1 MAEPIYLDH
10 NATTPVD
17 RRVLE
22 KMLPYFCEVYG
33 NAASIDHLHGHKAKQ
48 AVDEARQGIAKL
60 LGCRK
65 ESEIIFTSG
74 ATESNNLALIGAFR
88 RFRDKGNHIIS
99 SAIEHPA
106 VLDTL
111 NYLKSEGAEITLLPV
126 DSNGV
131 VSLEALE
138 KAIKPETILV
148 SVMFANN
155 EIGTIQP
162 IKQIGAVTK
171 SKGIVFHTDAAQA
184 VGHEKIN
191 VYDMN
196 VDLLSFSAHKFYGP
210 KGIGGLFVRSYS
222 PLIKLS
228 PISFGGGHEKG
239 MRSGTLNVPGIVG
252 MAEALQLAN
261 KEMDQENQHLRAA
274 TSLICQELQQSFPE
288 IKLNGHPQN
297 RLAHNL
303 SLTIPGVEAKALI
316 HRLKDKLSF
325 SAGSA
330 CSTIKVEPSHV
341 LKAIG
346 LTDDETYQTVRLG
359 LGRSTDDAKVIAD
372 SIHQGISSL
381 MLDRRLE
388 RG

>member
-1 MAEPIYLDH
+1 MEMPIYLDH

-33 NAASIDHLHGHKAKQ
+33 NAASIDHLHGNKAKQ
-48 AVDEARQGIAKL
+48 AVDEARQSIAKG

-65 ESEIIFTSG
+65 ESEIVFTSG

-99 SAIEHPA
+99 STIEHPA

-111 NYLKSEGAEITLLPV
+111 NYLQSEGAEITLLPV

-131 VSLEALE
+131 VDLEALE
-138 KAIKPETILV
+138 KAIKMETILI

-162 IKQIGAVTK
+162 IKEIGALAK
-171 SKGIVFHTDAAQA
+171 AKGIIFHTDAAQA

-196 VDLLSFSAHKFYGP
+196 IDLLSLSAHKFYGP
-210 KGIGGLFVRSYS
+210 KGVGGLFVRSYS
-222 PLIKLS
+222 PLIKLN

-252 MAEALQLAN
+252 MAEALALAN
-261 KEMDQENQHLRAA
+261 KEMNDENNRLRKA
-274 TSLICQELQQSFPE
+274 TSVICQRLQQKFPD
-288 IKLNGHPQN
+288 IKFNGHPQK
-297 RLAHNL
+297 RLANNL

-316 HRLKDKLSF
+316 HQLKNKISF

-330 CSTIKVEPSHV
+330 CSTVKVEPSHV
-341 LKAIG
+341 LRAIG
-346 LTDDETYQTVRLG
+346 LSDNDAFFTIRLG
-359 LGRSTDDAKVIAD
+359 LGRATIEV
-372 SIHQGISSL
+372 QGIIDILIEGILKVRISVKSK
-381 MLDRRLE
+381 
-388 RG
+388 

>member
-1 MAEPIYLDH
+1 MMEDPIYLDH

-17 RRVLE
+17 KRVLE

-33 NAASIDHLHGHKAKQ
+33 NAASIDHLHGNKAKQ
-48 AVDEARQGIAKL
+48 AVDEARQIIAKS

-65 ESEIIFTSG
+65 ESEIVFTSG

-88 RFRDKGNHIIS
+88 RFRDKGNHIIA

-111 NYLKSEGAEITLLPV
+111 SYLQSEGAEITLLPV
-126 DSNGV
+126 DCNGV
-131 VSLEALE
+131 VSIESLE
-138 KAIKPETILV
+138 KAIKKETILI
-148 SVMFANN
+148 SIMFANN

-162 IKQIGAVTK
+162 VKEIGALAK
-171 SKGIVFHTDAAQA
+171 AKGIIFHTDAAQA

-196 VDLLSFSAHKFYGP
+196 IDLLSFSAHKFYGP
-210 KGIGGLFVRSYS
+210 KGVGGLFVRSYS
-222 PLIKLS
+222 PLIKLD
-228 PISFGGGHEKG
+228 PISYGGGHEKG

-252 MAEALQLAN
+252 MAEALLLTI
-261 KEMDQENQHLRAA
+261 KEMKEENCRLKEAANQIYHL
-274 TSLICQELQQSFPE
+274 LQQTFPE
-288 IKLNGHPQN
+288 IKLNGHQQN

-303 SLTIPGVEAKALI
+303 SITIPGVEAKALI
-316 HRLKDKLSF
+316 HCLKNKLSF

-346 LTDDETYQTVRLG
+346 LTNDQTFQTIRLG
-359 LGRSTDDAKVIAD
+359 LGRSTQDAA
-372 SIHQGISSL
+372 GIVDIL
-381 MLDRRLE
+381 IDGINHM
-388 RG
+388 G

>member
-1 MAEPIYLDH
+1 
-10 NATTPVD
+10 
-17 RRVLE
+17 
-22 KMLPYFCEVYG
+22 
-33 NAASIDHLHGHKAKQ
+33 
-48 AVDEARQGIAKL
+48 
-60 LGCRK
+60 
-65 ESEIIFTSG
+65 
-74 ATESNNLALIGAFR
+74 
-88 RFRDKGNHIIS
+88 
-99 SAIEHPA
+99 
-106 VLDTL
+106 
-111 NYLKSEGAEITLLPV
+111 
-126 DSNGV
+126 
-131 VSLEALE
+131 
-138 KAIKPETILV
+138 
-148 SVMFANN
+148 
-155 EIGTIQP
+155 
-162 IKQIGAVTK
+162 
-171 SKGIVFHTDAAQA
+171 
-184 VGHEKIN
+184 
-191 VYDMN
+191 MN

-252 MAEALQLAN
+252 MAEALLLAN
-261 KEMDQENQHLRAA
+261 KEMDKENQRLRAA
-274 TSLICQELQQSFPE
+274 ASCICQELQQRFPE
-288 IKLNGHPQN
+288 IKLNGHPQK

>member
-1 MAEPIYLDH
+1 MEELIYLDH

-17 RRVLE
+17 RRVLD

-33 NAASIDHLHGHKAKQ
+33 NASSIDHFHGHKAKL
-48 AVDEARQGIAKL
+48 AIDEARQAIAKV

-65 ESEIIFTSG
+65 ESEIVFTSG
-74 ATESNNLALIGAFR
+74 ATEANNLALIGAFR
-88 RFRDKGNHIIS
+88 KFRDKGNHIIS
-99 SAIEHPA
+99 TAIEHLA

-111 NYLKSEGAEITLLPV
+111 AYLQGEGAEITLLPV
-126 DSNGV
+126 DSFGV
-131 VSLEALE
+131 VDLEELE
-138 KAIKPETILV
+138 KAIKKETILI
-148 SVMFANN
+148 SIMFANN

-162 IKQIGAVTK
+162 IKEIGLIAK
-171 SKGIVFHTDAAQA
+171 AKGILFHTDAAQA
-184 VGHEKIN
+184 AGHEKIN

-196 VDLLSFSAHKFYGP
+196 IDLLSFSAHKFYGP
-210 KGIGGLFVRSYS
+210 KGVGGLFVRSYN

-252 MAEALQLAN
+252 MAEALSLAN
-261 KEMDQENQHLRAA
+261 KEMSEENKRLRNAAELIYKRLQH
-274 TSLICQELQQSFPE
+274 SFSE

-316 HRLKDKLSF
+316 HHLKNRLSF

-330 CSTIKVEPSHV
+330 CSTVKVEPSHV
-341 LKAIG
+341 LKAVG
-346 LTDDETYQTVRLG
+346 LSDDETFQTIRLG
-359 LGRSTDDAKVIAD
+359 LGRSTQQPEIVAEVLID
-372 SIHQGISSL
+372 GIL
-381 MLDRRLE
+381 QLKRPE
-388 RG
+388 A

>member
-1 MAEPIYLDH
+1 MDEPIYLDH

-22 KMLPYFCEVYG
+22 KMLPYFCESYG
-33 NAASIDHLHGHKAKQ
+33 NASSIDHLYGLRAKE
-48 AVDEARQGIAKL
+48 AVNNARESIAKG

-65 ESEIIFTSG
+65 ENEILFTCG

-88 RFRDKGNHIIS
+88 RFRDNGNHIIS
-99 SAIEHPA
+99 SVIEHPS

-111 NYLKSEGAEITLLPV
+111 TYLQGEGAEITLIPV
-126 DSNGV
+126 DKDGV
-131 VSLEALE
+131 VDLQALE
-138 KAIKPETILV
+138 KAIKRETVLI

-162 IKQIGAVTK
+162 IKEIGTLAK
-171 SKGIVFHTDAAQA
+171 SKGIIFHTDAAQA
-184 VGHEKIN
+184 VGHEMIS

-196 VDLLSFSAHKFYGP
+196 IDLLSFSAHKFYGP
-210 KGIGGLFVRSYS
+210 KGVGGLFVRSYA
-222 PLIKLS
+222 PLIKLN

-252 MAEALQLAN
+252 MAEALSLAN
-261 KEMDQENQHLRAA
+261 KEMDVENSRLREIADDMYRRLNQA
-274 TSLICQELQQSFPE
+274 LPE

-316 HRLKDKLSF
+316 HQLKNKLSF
-325 SAGSA
+325 SSGSA
-330 CSTIKVEPSHV
+330 CSTTKVDPSHV

-346 LTDDETYQTVRLG
+346 LPDDETFQTIRLG
-359 LGRSTDDAKVIAD
+359 FGRYTKNPHEIAD
-372 SIHQGISSL
+372 ILIDGIQKLKS
-381 MLDRRLE
+381 
-388 RG
+388 

>member
-1 MAEPIYLDH
+1 MLEPIYLDH

-17 RRVLE
+17 KRVLE

-33 NAASIDHLHGHKAKQ
+33 NAASIDHIHGNKAKQ
-48 AVDEARQGIAKL
+48 AVDEARQAIAKV

-65 ESEIIFTSG
+65 ESEIVFTSG

-99 SAIEHPA
+99 SSIEHPA

-111 NYLKSEGAEITLLPV
+111 KYLQSEGAEITLLPV
-126 DSNGV
+126 DSYGV
-131 VSLEALE
+131 VDLEILE
-138 KAIKPETILV
+138 KAIKKETILI
-148 SVMFANN
+148 SIMFANN

-162 IKQIGAVTK
+162 IKEIGSIAK
-171 SKGIVFHTDAAQA
+171 SKGIIFHTDAAQA

-196 VDLLSFSAHKFYGP
+196 IDLLSFSAHKFYGP
-210 KGIGGLFVRSYS
+210 KGVGGLFVRSYS
-222 PLIKLS
+222 PFIKLS

-252 MAEALQLAN
+252 MAEALSLAN
-261 KEMDQENQHLRAA
+261 KEMKEQNSRLRETAIF
-274 TSLICQELQQSFPE
+274 ICQRLQQTFPD

-303 SLTIPGVEAKALI
+303 SITIPGVEAKALI
-316 HRLKDKLSF
+316 HRLKNKLSF
-325 SAGSA
+325 SSGSA
-330 CSTIKVEPSHV
+330 CSTVKVEPSHV
-341 LKAIG
+341 LKAID
-346 LTDDETYQTVRLG
+346 LSDDETFQTIRLG
-359 LGRSTDDAKVIAD
+359 LGRSTGDAQTIVDILID
-372 SIHQGISSL
+372 GIW
-381 MLDRRLE
+381 RIRNF
-388 RG
+388 

>member
-1 MAEPIYLDH
+1 MPIYLDH

-17 RRVLE
+17 GRVLE

-33 NAASIDHLHGHKAKQ
+33 NASSIDHLHGNKAKQ
-48 AVDEARQGIAKL
+48 AVDAARQTIAKA

-65 ESEIIFTSG
+65 ESEIVFTSG
-74 ATESNNLALIGAFR
+74 ATEANNLALIGAFR
-88 RFRDKGNHIIS
+88 KFRDKGNHIIS
-99 SAIEHPA
+99 TAIEHPA

-111 NYLKSEGAEITLLPV
+111 AYLRGEGAEITLLPV
-126 DSNGV
+126 DSFGV
-131 VSLEALE
+131 VDLEELE
-138 KAIKPETILV
+138 KAIKKETILI

-162 IKQIGAVTK
+162 IKEIGRIAK
-171 SKGIVFHTDAAQA
+171 AKGILFHTDAAQA

-191 VYDMN
+191 VYEMN
-196 VDLLSFSAHKFYGP
+196 IDLLSFSAHKFYGP
-210 KGIGGLFVRSYS
+210 KGIGGLFVRSYA
-222 PLIKLS
+222 PLIKLA

-252 MAEALQLAN
+252 MAEALSLAN
-261 KEMDQENQHLRAA
+261 KEMTTENKRLKEAA
-274 TSLICQELQQSFPE
+274 ELICKRLQQAFPE
-288 IKLNGHPQN
+288 IKLNGHPQL

-316 HRLKDKLSF
+316 HKLKNKLSF

-330 CSTIKVEPSHV
+330 CSTVKVEPSHV

-346 LTDDETYQTVRLG
+346 LSDDETFQTIRLG
-359 LGRSTDDAKVIAD
+359 LGRATQHPERIAD
-372 SIHQGISSL
+372 VLIEGIKQLRSN
-381 MLDRRLE
+381 
-388 RG
+388 

>member
-1 MAEPIYLDH
+1 MNCMEEPIYLDH

-33 NAASIDHLHGHKAKQ
+33 NAASIDHLHGNKAKQ
-48 AVDEARQGIAKL
+48 AVDEARKVIAKI

-65 ESEIIFTSG
+65 ESEIVFTSG
-74 ATESNNLALIGAFR
+74 ATEANNLALVGAFR
-88 RFRDKGNHIIS
+88 KFRDKGNHIIS
-99 SAIEHPA
+99 TAIEHPA
-106 VLDTL
+106 VQDTL
-111 NYLKSEGAEITLLPV
+111 AYLRGEGAEITLLPV
-126 DSNGV
+126 DSFGV
-131 VSLEALE
+131 VDLEELE
-138 KAIKPETILV
+138 KAIKKETILI

-162 IKQIGAVTK
+162 INEIGRIAK
-171 SKGIVFHTDAAQA
+171 AKGILFHTDAAQA

-196 VDLLSFSAHKFYGP
+196 IDLLSFSAHKFYGP
-210 KGIGGLFVRSYS
+210 KGVGGLFVRSYA

-252 MAEALQLAN
+252 MAEALSLAS
-261 KEMDQENQHLRAA
+261 KEMPEENKRLKEAA
-274 TSLICQELQQSFPE
+274 DLICKRLQQAFPD

-297 RLAHNL
+297 RLTHNL
-303 SLTIPGVEAKALI
+303 SLTIPGIEAKALI
-316 HRLKDKLSF
+316 HQLKNKLSF

-330 CSTIKVEPSHV
+330 CSTVKVEPSHV

-346 LTDDETYQTVRLG
+346 LSDDETFQTIRLG
-359 LGRSTDDAKVIAD
+359 LGRSSENPEQVAYWLVE
-372 SIHQGISSL
+372 GISQL
-381 MLDRRLE
+381 KR
-388 RG
+388 

>member
-1 MAEPIYLDH
+1 MPEPIYLDH

-33 NAASIDHLHGHKAKQ
+33 NAASIDHLHGNKAKQ
-48 AVDEARQGIAKL
+48 AVDEARQSIAKG

-65 ESEIIFTSG
+65 ESEIVFTSG

-99 SAIEHPA
+99 TAIEHPA

-111 NYLKSEGAEITLLPV
+111 NYLQSEGAEITLLPV
-126 DSNGV
+126 DRDGV
-131 VSLEALE
+131 VDLETLE
-138 KAIKPETILV
+138 KAIKKETILI

-162 IKQIGAVTK
+162 IKEIGALAK
-171 SKGIVFHTDAAQA
+171 SKGIIFHTDAAQA

-191 VYDMN
+191 AYDMN
-196 VDLLSFSAHKFYGP
+196 IDLLSFSAHKFYGP
-210 KGIGGLFVRSYS
+210 KGVGGLFVRSYS
-222 PLIKLS
+222 PLIKLC

-252 MAEALQLAN
+252 MAEALLLAN
-261 KEMDQENQHLRAA
+261 KEMGAENSRLREAA
-274 TSLICQELQQSFPE
+274 NLICLRLQQAFPS

-303 SLTIPGVEAKALI
+303 SLTIPAVEAKALI
-316 HRLKDKLSF
+316 HLLKNKLSF

-330 CSTIKVEPSHV
+330 CSTVKVAPSHV

-346 LTDDETYQTVRLG
+346 LSDDEAFQTIRLG
-359 LGRSTDDAKVIAD
+359 LGQSLGDPQAIAD
-372 SIHQGISSL
+372 ILIEGISHV
-381 MLDRRLE
+381 R
-388 RG
+388 

>member
-1 MAEPIYLDH
+1 MQEPIYLDH

-33 NAASIDHLHGHKAKQ
+33 NAASIDHLHGVRAKN
-48 AVDEARQGIAKL
+48 AVNTARESIAKGI
-60 LGCRK
+60 GCRK
-65 ESEIIFTSG
+65 ESEIVFTSG
-74 ATESNNLALIGAFR
+74 ATESNNLALIGAYR

-111 NYLKSEGAEITLLPV
+111 TYMQSEGAEITLLPV
-126 DSNGV
+126 DSEGV
-131 VSLEALE
+131 IDLVALE
-138 KAIKPETILV
+138 KAIKKETILI

-162 IKQIGAVTK
+162 IKEIGTLAK
-171 SKGIVFHTDAAQA
+171 AKGIIFHTDAAQA

-196 VDLLSFSAHKFYGP
+196 IDLLSFSAHKFYGP

-252 MAEALQLAN
+252 MAEALTLSC
-261 KEMDQENQHLRAA
+261 KEMTEESRRMKEASN
-274 TSLICQELQQSFPE
+274 LICQKLQLNFTD
-288 IKLNGHPQN
+288 IKLNGHPHN
-297 RLAHNL
+297 RLAHNI

-316 HRLKDKLSF
+316 HHLKYKLSF
-325 SAGSA
+325 STGSA

-346 LTDDETYQTVRLG
+346 LTDNETFQTIRLG
-359 LGRSTDDAKVIAD
+359 FGRATDNFQHIAD
-372 SIHQGISSL
+372 VLKDGIQHS
-381 MLDRRLE
+381 
-388 RG
+388 RGTSDTVTI

>member
-1 MAEPIYLDH
+1 MQEPIYLDH

-33 NAASIDHLHGHKAKQ
+33 NASSIDHHHGHKAKL
-48 AVDEARQGIAKL
+48 AVDEARQTIAKV

-65 ESEIIFTSG
+65 ESEIVFTSG
-74 ATESNNLALIGAFR
+74 ATEANNLALIGAFR
-88 RFRDKGNHIIS
+88 KFRDKGNHIIS
-99 SAIEHPA
+99 TAIEHSA

-111 NYLKSEGAEITLLPV
+111 SYLQSEGAEITLLPV
-126 DSNGV
+126 DSFGV
-131 VSLEALE
+131 VDLEELE
-138 KAIKPETILV
+138 KAIKKETILI
-148 SVMFANN
+148 SAMFANN

-162 IKQIGAVTK
+162 IKEIGRIAK
-171 SKGIVFHTDAAQA
+171 AKGVLFHTDAAQA
-184 VGHEKIN
+184 AGHEKIN
-191 VYDMN
+191 VYEMN
-196 VDLLSFSAHKFYGP
+196 IDLLSFSAHKFSGP
-210 KGIGGLFVRSYS
+210 KGVGGLFVRSYN

-252 MAEALQLAN
+252 MAEALSLAN
-261 KEMDQENQHLRAA
+261 KEQTAENKRLKEAA
-274 TSLICQELQQSFPE
+274 DLVYKRLQQAFPE

-316 HRLKDKLSF
+316 HKLKNKLSF

-330 CSTIKVEPSHV
+330 CSTVKVEPSHV
-341 LKAIG
+341 LKAIS
-346 LTDDETYQTVRLG
+346 LSDEETFQTIRLG
-359 LGRSTDDAKVIAD
+359 LGRSTQRPDK
-372 SIHQGISSL
+372 
-381 MLDRRLE
+381 
-388 RG
+388 

>member
-1 MAEPIYLDH
+1 MQEPIYLDH

-17 RRVLE
+17 RRVLG

-33 NAASIDHLHGHKAKQ
+33 NAASIDHLHGNKAKQ
-48 AVDEARQGIAKL
+48 AVDEARQTIAKL

-65 ESEIIFTSG
+65 ESEIVFTSG
-74 ATESNNLALIGAFR
+74 ATESNNLALIGAYR

-111 NYLKSEGAEITLLPV
+111 SYLKSEGAEITLLPV
-126 DSNGV
+126 DINGV
-131 VSLEALE
+131 VDLEALE
-138 KAIKPETILV
+138 KAIKKETILI

-162 IKQIGAVTK
+162 IKEIGSLAK
-171 SKGIVFHTDAAQA
+171 SKGIIFHSDAAQA

-196 VDLLSFSAHKFYGP
+196 IDLLSFSAHKFYGP

-228 PISFGGGHEKG
+228 PISYGGGHEKG

-252 MAEALQLAN
+252 MGVALSLAT
-261 KEMDQENQHLRAA
+261 KEMSAENKRLKESAGVIFQR
-274 TSLICQELQQSFPE
+274 LQQKFPD

-303 SLTIPGVEAKALI
+303 SFTIPGVEAKALI
-316 HRLKDKLSF
+316 HCLKNKLSF

-330 CSTIKVEPSHV
+330 CSTVKVEPSHV

-346 LTDDETYQTVRLG
+346 LSDDETFQTIRLG
-359 LGRSTDDAKVIAD
+359 LGRSTHDEGEIVDIF
-372 SIHQGISSL
+372 INGINQIKK
-381 MLDRRLE
+381 
-388 RG
+388 